1 MNDFDRLLDYIYG
14 EMPSEEALEFRAKI
28 EADPELQKE
37 LEELEGTRKAA
48 AEGMKM
54 PKDLERAILDEAY
67 AHAKSLRW
75 SNFWKKAVNFLTSPA
90 FMATSGGVAVTAVAI
105 AVFVV
110 QDQGMLGY
118 KKATHETSPVEV
130 LQEAA
135 HETSPVE
142 IAQKEAATPPEQTMA
157 APVAEVDGPTVSQQE
172 GQEIA
177 SPEPPPP
184 SPPPAK
190 KRAPTSTAPAVAS
203 RRASGGKTSA
213 ARFDNAE
220 TSAARVDNAE
230 TTAAGSS
237 SAEPTE
243 AKSSGTKSSRARSGA
258 ADSMAAP
265 AFARMAPQHD
275 RGIASLASQGP
286 DRHGAMPDEMEEPEA
301 DDLLEMARGQKQ
313 AGRFA
318 QALHLY
324 RAALK
329 LNPQGAVL
337 FDLLAEAAEVS
348 IKLDKVKEA
357 ENYLKRLEKL
367 PGGKPRADGIREAG
381 AA

>member
-1 MNDFDRLLDYIYG
+1 
-14 EMPSEEALEFRAKI
+14 
-28 EADPELQKE
+28 
-37 LEELEGTRKAA
+37 
-48 AEGMKM
+48 
-54 PKDLERAILDEAY
+54 
-67 AHAKSLRW
+67 
-75 SNFWKKAVNFLTSPA
+75 
-90 FMATSGGVAVTAVAI
+90 MATSGGVAVTAVAI

-118 KKATHETSPVEV
+118 KKRPTK
-130 LQEAA
+130 Q
-135 HETSPVE
+135 
-142 IAQKEAATPPEQTMA
+142 AQWRCFRRQPTKQARGDSAKEAATPPEQTMA

-172 GQEIA
+172 GKKSHRQNHRH
-177 SPEPPPP
+177 PRPHQQ
-184 SPPPAK
+184 

-220 TSAARVDNAE
+220 TSAARFDNAE

-243 AKSSGTKSSRARSGA
+243 AKSSGTKSSRARSGS

-329 LNPQGAVL
+329 LNPQGAFL

-357 ENYLKRLEKL
+357 ENYLKRLKKL

-381 AA
+381 AD

>member
-14 EMPSEEALEFRAKI
+14 EMPSEEALQFRAKI
-28 EADPELQKE
+28 GADPELQKE

-110 QDQGMLGY
+110 QDKGMLGY
-118 KKATHETSPVEV
+118 K
-130 LQEAA
+130 EAA

-142 IAQKEAATPPEQTMA
+142 IVQKEAATPPEQTMA
-157 APVAEVDGPTVSQQE
+157 APVAEVDGPALSKQE

-184 SPPPAK
+184 SPPPAR
-190 KRAPTSTAPAVAS
+190 KRAPKSTAPAVAS

-213 ARFDNAE
+213 ARFDQ
-220 TSAARVDNAE
+220 AE
-230 TTAAGSS
+230 TTAATWS
-237 SAEPTE
+237 SAGPTE
-243 AKSSGTKSSRARSGA
+243 AKSSGTKSSRARSGL

-275 RGIASLASQGP
+275 RGIASLASQDP

-301 DDLLEMARGQKQ
+301 DDLLEMARGQRQ

-381 AA
+381 AD

>member
-14 EMPSEEALEFRAKI
+14 EMPSEEALEFKAKI

-110 QDQGMLGY
+110 QDKGMLGY
-118 KKATHETSPVEV
+118 K
-130 LQEAA
+130 EAA

-142 IAQKEAATPPEQTMA
+142 IAQKEATIPPEQTMA

-184 SPPPAK
+184 SPPPAR
-190 KRAPTSTAPAVAS
+190 KRAPTSAAPAVAS

-220 TSAARVDNAE
+220 T
-230 TTAAGSS
+230 TAAGSS
-237 SAEPTE
+237 SAGPTE
-243 AKSSGTKSSRARSGA
+243 AKSSGTKSSRARSGS

-301 DDLLEMARGQKQ
+301 DDLLEMARGQRQ

-318 QALHLY
+318 QALQLY

-381 AA
+381 AD

>member
-14 EMPSEEALEFRAKI
+14 EMPSEEALQFKAKI

-110 QDQGMLGY
+110 QDKGMLGY
-118 KKATHETSPVEV
+118 KEAAHETSPVEV

-142 IAQKEAATPPEQTMA
+142 IVQKEAATPPEQTMA
-157 APVAEVDGPTVSQQE
+157 APVAEVDGPTVSEQE

-184 SPPPAK
+184 SPPPAR
-190 KRAPTSTAPAVAS
+190 KRAPTSAAPAVAS

-213 ARFDNAE
+213 ARFGN
-220 TSAARVDNAE
+220 VE
-230 TTAAGSS
+230 TTAARSNSS
-237 SAEPTE
+237 GPTE
-243 AKSSGTKSSRARSGA
+243 AKSSGTKSSRARSGS

-275 RGIASLASQGP
+275 RGIASLASQDP

-381 AA
+381 AD

>member
-14 EMPSEEALEFRAKI
+14 EMPSEEAHEFKAKI

-110 QDQGMLGY
+110 QDKGMLGY
-118 KKATHETSPVEV
+118 K
-130 LQEAA
+130 EAA

-142 IAQKEAATPPEQTMA
+142 IVQKEAATPPEQTMA
-157 APVAEVDGPTVSQQE
+157 APVAEVDGPALSKQE

-184 SPPPAK
+184 SPPPAR
-190 KRAPTSTAPAVAS
+190 KRAPKSTAPAVAS

-213 ARFDNAE
+213 ARFDQ
-220 TSAARVDNAE
+220 AE
-230 TTAAGSS
+230 TTAATWS
-237 SAEPTE
+237 SAGPTE
-243 AKSSGTKSSRARSGA
+243 AKSSGTKSSRARSGL

-275 RGIASLASQGP
+275 RGIASLASQDP

-301 DDLLEMARGQKQ
+301 DDLLEMARGQRQ

-381 AA
+381 AD